1 MYIYIYICTGCWAQC
16 QGLVLHAGVEFGT
29 MLQCYVPR
37 RPETS
42 QRIRAFTH
50 VSGYLI
56 CVTSDGSNLTVFS
69 DPIGNCICPQGVAHE
84 VDKKKDKLL
93 RRAFVANTSSNF
105 VYAVAVPK

>member
-1 MYIYIYICTGCWAQC
+1 MYIYIYTQVAGHSVR
-16 QGLVLHAGVEFGT
+16 GLFCMLVFEFGT